1 MIGVRMSCI
10 AMSSL
15 PPGITMELA
24 RDMKLESIIDMRH
37 VTLRQLRTFTT
48 ALRSGSFA
56 AAEALHLTPPAV
68 TVQMR
73 QLESIAGMPIL
84 ERTANGMKSTD
95 AGREIAHAA
104 LRIEAALAECDDAL
118 AALRGLDSGRVAI
131 GVVSTAKYFAPQV
144 LGAFARAHPAVEIRL
159 EVGNRAAIL
168 AALEANTLNLALTG
182 WPPEQLAVEKA
193 PIADHPHI
201 IIARPDHVHAKQAQ
215 VGAAALAAE
224 TFLVREGGSGTRLL
238 MERFFAEAR
247 VTPRI
252 GMEMGSNETIKQAVI
267 AGLGIAFI
275 SAHTVAVELAV
286 GRLVA
291 LDVVGLPVMRTWF
304 IVNLARKRLLPSAA
318 ALRQFMRDEGH
329 VFLPAFPARALAP
342 VRTRPS
348 LAPQPKRQPRARVR
362 SPSAGH

>member
-1 MIGVRMSCI
+1 
-10 AMSSL
+10 
-15 PPGITMELA
+15 
-24 RDMKLESIIDMRH
+24 MRH

-48 ALRSGSFA
+48 ALRAGSFA
-56 AAEALHLTPPAV
+56 GAADVLHITPPAV

-73 QLESIAGMPIL
+73 QLETIAGMPIV
-84 ERTANGMKSTD
+84 ERTSSGMKSTD
-95 AGREIAHAA
+95 AGREIANAA

-118 AALRGLDSGRVAI
+118 ASLRGLDSGRVAV

-168 AALEANTLNLALTG
+168 AALEANTLDLALTG
-182 WPPEQLAVEKA
+182 WPPGQLAVQKA
-193 PIADHPHI
+193 PIGEHPHI
-201 IIARPDHVHAKQAQ
+201 IIARPDHVHAKRRQ

-224 TFLVREGGSGTRLL
+224 TFLVRERGSGTRLL
-238 MERFFAEAR
+238 MERLFAHAR

-275 SAHTVAVELAV
+275 SAHTVAIELAD

-291 LDVVGLPVMRTWF
+291 LDVIGLPVMRTWF
-304 IVNLARKRLLPSAA
+304 IVNLAKKRLLPSAA
-318 ALRQFMRDEGH
+318 ALRRFMIDEGH
-329 VFLPAFPARALAP
+329 AFLPVFRRTAEAPLETPPRSSPA
-342 VRTRPS
+342 S
-348 LAPQPKRQPRARVR
+348 KRKPRAHVR
-362 SPSAGH
+362 SPSPKD